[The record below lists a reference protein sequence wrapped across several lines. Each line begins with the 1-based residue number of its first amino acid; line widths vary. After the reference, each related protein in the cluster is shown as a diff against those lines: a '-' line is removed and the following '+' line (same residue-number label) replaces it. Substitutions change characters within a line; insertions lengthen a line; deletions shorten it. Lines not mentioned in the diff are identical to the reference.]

1 MSNRLEKQVQRE
13 HQQQLKKILQ
23 LKQIQIIEIEKAFY
37 VFLKKKNTVR
47 FLLSFYDVD
56 LLNLNVRRVS
66 FETVNLI
73 SSLISFSYQI
83 FKVGAP

>member
-13 HQQQLKKILQ
+13 HQQPLKKILQ

-37 VFLKKKNTVR
+37 VFLKKNNTVR

-56 LLNLNVRRVS
+56 LLNLN
-66 FETVNLI
+66 
-73 SSLISFSYQI
+73 
-83 FKVGAP
+83 